1 MAKHAGN
8 PLSKYSNFNKGKKLL
23 ENAVKRDPKNLE
35 IRFMRYICQEKTPSF
50 LGYKENLEEDK
61 KFILSEYKTRKM
73 KI

>member
-1 MAKHAGN
+1 
-8 PLSKYSNFNKGKKLL
+8 LSEAIKK
-23 ENAVKRDPKNLE
+23 EPKNLE